1 MTGRMSGVI
10 RAIRTLLGER
20 AIHSQATV
28 LRNRDNLMPQETP
41 PQQPVAASDS
51 PGGARGADEAF
62 SAQGIGVSGGVAV
75 GPALVYRP
83 PAQPSPNTSASTSS
97 RPTRERERLHAALLA
112 AASEL
117 RALAGQVSQ
126 TVGTSEAGIFEAQ
139 AMMLD
144 DPTIEERASALIAE
158 RRLDA
163 TSALRIASE
172 EQAQKLA
179 SLEDPVWQARAAD
192 VRDAAGRAIALLTPD
207 ELRQPTLAERLAAT
221 FEPSIVVADDLAP
234 SDTATMRPEKVLSI
248 ALARGGATSH
258 AAILARALGIPAV
271 VGLGA
276 DLLDRVRD
284 GQTVVV
290 DGASGQALLQPTVA
304 QVTAARQEQEQRQET
319 ARTSREAA
327 AQWRA
332 RPGHL
337 RDGQKIPVMANVG
350 TVDDAK
356 AAALAGAEGIGLLR
370 TEFLFAQSPSLPDE
384 DGQAS
389 LYTAI
394 VAALGP
400 SGGQVIVR
408 TLDAGADKPL
418 ASLATVTGALP
429 VEANP
434 ALGVRGIRLQLTFR
448 TLLATQFRALLLA
461 AARMQPERSVDLQI
475 MLPMVTTVEEVREAK
490 AIMAVER
497 AALFERGVHLE
508 RELPIGIMVETPAA
522 VFACEALATEA
533 AFFSIGTNDL
543 TQYVMATD
551 RLNPRLA
558 DLCQPIQPAVLCAIA
573 TVAAAGRQA
582 GRTVGVCGEMAS
594 DPRLALLLVGLGI
607 DELSMNPASI
617 PAVKAM
623 LAAHS
628 LGETQE
634 FARRALQATTLA
646 EVQRVIEL
654 FGRV

>member
-1 MTGRMSGVI
+1 MM
-10 RAIRTLLGER
+10 RAIQTFLRRR
-20 AIHSQATV
+20 AAPLHNRA
-28 LRNRDNLMPQETP
+28 LKNRDNRMSQETS
-41 PQQPVAASDS
+41 PQQTESAPVSS
-51 PGGARGADEAF
+51 GGGEAL
-62 SAQGIGVSGGVAV
+62 SAQGIGVSAGVAV

-83 PAQPSPNTSASTSS
+83 PAHLEGAASETTSS
-97 RPTRERERLHAALLA
+97 DPSRERERLHAALLEA
-112 AASEL
+112 AAEL
-117 RALAGQVSQ
+117 RALAEQVSH
-126 TVGTSEAGIFEAQ
+126 TVGASEAGIFEAQ
-139 AMMLD
+139 AMMLN
-144 DPTIEERASALIAE
+144 DPTIEERASALIEE
-158 RRLDA
+158 RGLEAA
-163 TSALRIASE
+163 TALQTASE
-172 EQAQKLA
+172 EQAWKLS
-179 SLEDPVWQARAAD
+179 SLEDPIWQARAAD
-192 VRDAAGRAIALLTPD
+192 VRDAASRAIALLTPS
-207 ELRQPTLAERLAAT
+207 EMRQPTLSERLAEA
-221 FEPSIVVADDLAP
+221 PNPVIVVAKDLAP
-234 SDTATMRPEKVLSI
+234 TDTATMRPEHTLAI

-271 VGLGA
+271 AGLGA
-276 DLLDRVRD
+276 DLLDCVRD
-284 GQTVVV
+284 GQTLVV
-290 DGASGQALLQPTVA
+290 DGSSGQTLLQPTGA
-304 QVTAARQEQEQRQET
+304 QVTAARQEQEHRQEA

-332 RPGHL
+332 RPGRL

-394 VAALGP
+394 VAALGA
-400 SGGQVIVR
+400 SGGPVIVR

-434 ALGVRGIRLQLTFR
+434 ALGVRGIRLQLAFR
-448 TLLATQFRALLLA
+448 ALLATQFRALLLA

-475 MLPMVTTVEEVREAK
+475 VLPMVTTVEEVREAK
-490 AIMAVER
+490 AIMAAER

-522 VFACEALATEA
+522 VFACEALATEV

-558 DLCQPIQPAVLCAIA
+558 NLCHPIQPAVLRAIA
-573 TVAAAGRQA
+573 TVAAAGRHA

-594 DPRLALLLVGLGI
+594 DPRLALLLVGLGV

-617 PAVKAM
+617 PASKAM
-623 LAAHS
+623 LAADS

-634 FARRALQATTLA
+634 FAQRALQATTLA
-646 EVQRVIEL
+646 EAQRVIEP